1 MKIRRQIRLRQ
12 QQTKTITKILNRKII
27 KCKYILKPMNEC
39 HEFKNCILLFTLSL
53 ILLLSFQRSQYTR
66 TQIHTHTQEF
76 KNQSSRVESS
86 GLYFT
91 KITKKIKKF
100 FFSFSLCL
108 QTNKQQ

>member
-66 TQIHTHTQEF
+66 TQIHTHT
-76 KNQSSRVESS
+76 R
-86 GLYFT
+86 
-91 KITKKIKKF
+91 I
-100 FFSFSLCL
+100 
-108 QTNKQQ
+108 